1 MSESQY
7 TILFQESYRRPI
19 LIFCVILLGYILSQ
33 LMTYYLCF
41 SLLTLGVLGSFL
53 NFMHPHLFLESDSVS
68 VYFKIYTRATLGKQG
83 PLTSA
88 LGPPQGFPD
97 SSVGKES
104 ICNSGDPGSIP
115 VLGSSTRIVI
125 GFPFQCSLAS
135 LVAQLV
141 KNPTAIWETWV
152 LWVWKIPWIRERLT
166 TPGFLPGEFHG
177 LFSPWVCQESDRTE

>member
-152 LWVWKIPWIRERLT
+152 LSLGLEDPVDKGKANNSRILAWRIPWT
-166 TPGFLPGEFHG
+166 
-177 LFSPWVCQESDRTE
+177 V